1 MKTILVILLL
11 LLYRVPLADQG
22 MEIGF
27 SMPYSRTAVPGRPIV
42 SLSGFLGTVR
52 PFPGF
57 SEYGFLAMVPI
68 GDTELDPAG
77 RSRITEL
84 VGMYAGQLFVPF
96 HGMVRP
102 GFNLG
107 WLWERESGLTQEG
120 AVHSDREFSLYYAF
134 KLQFSCL
141 TFQVSNIGVGGGINF
156 SL

>member
-1 MKTILVILLL
+1 MKPLLLILLL
-11 LLYRVPLADQG
+11 LLQGVPRADQG
-22 MEIGF
+22 MEVGF
-27 SMPYSRTAVPGRPIV
+27 SMPYVGTAVPGRPIV
-42 SLSGFLGTVR
+42 SMSGFLGTVR

-68 GDTELDPAG
+68 GEPELDPAG

-84 VGMYAGQLFVPF
+84 VGMYAGQLFLPF
-96 HGMVRP
+96 HGLVRP

-107 WLWERESGLTQEG
+107 WLWERQSGFTREG
-120 AVHSDREFSLYYAF
+120 AVHSDRVFSLYYAF